1 MSRQH
6 PQNMLLFLVLAVNSD
21 RFGITPSYS
30 SRLFLSSLACDYNN
44 ALLTEQTSV
53 VQGAEESDDVSFS
66 CYTHGIPSTLCLF
79 IHVAVM

>member
-21 RFGITPSYS
+21 RFGVTHSYS

-53 VQGAEESDDVSFS
+53 VQGAEESDDVSSS
-66 CYTHGIPSTLCLF
+66 CYTHGIPSTF
-79 IHVAVM
+79 VYSYM

>member
-1 MSRQH
+1 MHVQLR
-6 PQNMLLFLVLAVNSD
+6 NTFYYLVLAVNSD
-21 RFGITPSYS
+21 WFGITPSYS